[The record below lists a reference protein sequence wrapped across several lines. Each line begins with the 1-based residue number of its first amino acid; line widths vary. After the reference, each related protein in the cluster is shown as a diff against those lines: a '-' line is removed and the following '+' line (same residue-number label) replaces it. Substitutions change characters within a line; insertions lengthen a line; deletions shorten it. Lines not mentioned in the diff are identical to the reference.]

1 MGNGG
6 LWSIFLVE
14 QNAQLRKLLHKQANK
29 HPPEAGYSDTCWG
42 CREDGHADSEVVIPR
57 IAAPQEHRTPATKQP
72 THVKTQNSTNF
83 FSFSFFPFLHK
94 LLLLLLVLLLL
105 LTISPQQR
113 QARLF
118 LAPKKKNTHTHTTH
132 THTHTPHIH
141 THMNTCARN
150 EKGKTK
156 RNPMP
161 GLGNEEMGVKENR
174 EKVEGGRWWCSS
186 SSSIRHY
193 CFVVVAAF
201 KVQAPISRQNYE
213 APTNSNSVGC
223 FVSLACQG
231 KDIVFSFIIEYSSL
245 RDFGPY

>member
-6 LWSIFLVE
+6 LWSIFLGE
-14 QNAQLRKLLHKQANK
+14 KNAQLRKLLHKQANK

-118 LAPKKKNTHTHTTH
+118 LAPKKKKTH
-132 THTHTPHIH
+132 THTHTHE
-141 THMNTCARN
+141 HMRTETKKEKQN
-150 EKGKTK
+150 ETQCQVWEMRKWVWKRTERKSREGDDDATAAAASAIIVLLLLLLPNCKLPFPDQTTK
-156 RNPMP
+156 LQQTPT
-161 GLGNEEMGVKENR
+161 LCVGVCVCWVFYKPCLSR
-174 EKVEGGRWWCSS
+174 EGYGV
-186 SSSIRHY
+186 
-193 CFVVVAAF
+193 
-201 KVQAPISRQNYE
+201 
-213 APTNSNSVGC
+213 
-223 FVSLACQG
+223 
-231 KDIVFSFIIEYSSL
+231 
-245 RDFGPY
+245 